1 MLQFG
6 IATALLFFTILVG
19 LPIAFAIGLTSIVYI
34 LITTPAFLNVIPLR
48 MFAGVDSFILMAI
61 PLFVFA
67 AEIMIH
73 SGISAKMF
81 NLIKLLVGRY
91 RGGLAYVNI
100 LASTVFGSISGA
112 ALSDIAG
119 LGSIEMAAMR
129 DDGYEENFA
138 GAVTAMSSVQSPVIP
153 PSNSAILYGGIMG
166 LSVGALFVAGVVPGL
181 LLAGSQFLYV
191 FLVGKKMRLP
201 KHEETYPRAEKI
213 RILREGI
220 VAILMPVIILGGILF
235 GWFTPTEAAAVAVV
249 YAVAVSF
256 LVFRNGNLQAFRDG
270 LWNAAKSAANLFMI
284 IAFSSVFAWALGMH
298 RIPDRIASFMLGL
311 SDSLVVLTLLV
322 NVLLVIIGMWMET
335 GAAII
340 LFAPILAPIMVKAGM
355 HPVQFAMILL
365 VNLAIGLVTPPVG
378 VVLYAVASVGRLKFE
393 RLVRSSLPLI
403 FIGFAV
409 VAVISFVPEVSLFL
423 PRLLGFI

>member
-1 MLQFG
+1 MFEFG
-6 IATALLFFTILVG
+6 IATAILVFSILIG
-19 LPIAFAIGLTSIVYI
+19 LPIAFAIGATSIVYI
-34 LITTPAFLNVIPLR
+34 LITTPAYISVFPLR
-48 MFAGVDSFILMAI
+48 IFAGVDSFILMAI

-73 SGISAKMF
+73 SGISDKMF
-81 NLIKLLVGRY
+81 NLVKLLVGRF

-119 LGSIEMAAMR
+119 LGSIEMTAMR

-138 GAVTAMSSVQSPVIP
+138 GAITAMSSVQSPVIP

-166 LSVGALFVAGVVPGL
+166 LSVGALFVAGVIPGL
-181 LLAGSQFLYV
+181 LLAGGQFLYV
-191 FLVGKKMRLP
+191 LAVSRKMNLP
-201 KHEETYPRAEKI
+201 KHEEKYSREEI
-213 RILREGI
+213 VRILREGI
-220 VAILMPVIILGGILF
+220 VAVLMPVIILGGILL

-256 LVFRNGNLQAFRDG
+256 LVFRNGNMKAFRDG

-284 IAFSSVFAWALGMH
+284 ISFSSVFAWSLGMH
-298 RIPDRIASFMLGL
+298 RIPDQIAGFMLGI
-311 SDSLVVLTLLV
+311 STNIIVLTIMV
-322 NVLLVIIGMWMET
+322 NILLVIIGMWMES

-340 LFAPILAPIMVKAGM
+340 LFAPILAPVMVKAGM
-355 HPVQFAMILL
+355 HPVHFAMILL

-378 VVLYAVASVGRLKFE
+378 VVLYAVAAVGKLKFE
-393 RLVRSSLPLI
+393 KLVRSSIPLI
-403 FIGFAV
+403 LIGFAV
-409 VAVISFVPEVSLFL
+409 VAVISFVPAVSLFL